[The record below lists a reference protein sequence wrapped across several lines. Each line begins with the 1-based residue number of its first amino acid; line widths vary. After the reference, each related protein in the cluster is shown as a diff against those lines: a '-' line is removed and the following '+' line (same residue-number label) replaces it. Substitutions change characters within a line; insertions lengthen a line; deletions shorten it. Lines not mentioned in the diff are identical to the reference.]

1 MTTLMIGAMA
11 SVAVGAMS
19 IETTNIPLPGSGD
32 HVALHCVAPHGDT
45 GKAVLFVH
53 GATFPTKLAAGFQ
66 FHPEDSWMHD
76 MARRGYLA
84 CGLDFLGYGGSS
96 TPAAIKGAISAAP
109 PVTRASEAAEQIAA
123 AVDYMHEKKAAI
135 DVHIVAHSWGTIPA
149 AMYAATHSHELASLT
164 LFGPIVQKEKAGTD
178 KSPNDAWFRLTAQQR
193 LEQLRFEKVLPA
205 GKVLLEPAVAARW
218 AGEYRAAMP
227 VIGNDAL
234 DQMRIPNGP
243 IIDSDDGAS
252 GNYPYVA
259 AQVKVPVFVVF
270 GNYDVIVND
279 AEASRFLARFTSSPM
294 KWQLRID
301 DGTHVMHLER
311 QRWSLYESVAAFIQA
326 TSEVSR

>member
-1 MTTLMIGAMA
+1 MVMLMIGAMA
-11 SVAVGAMS
+11 SVALGARP
-19 IETTNIPLPGSGD
+19 IETTNVPLPGGAD
-32 HVALHCVAPHGDT
+32 HVALHCVSPRGDT

-66 FHPEDSWMHD
+66 FHPGDSWMHD

-96 TPAAIKGAISAAP
+96 MPAAMKAEASAAP
-109 PVTRASEAAEQIAA
+109 PVTRAPEAAEQIAA
-123 AVDYMHEKKAAI
+123 AVDYMRERKGAVEIH
-135 DVHIVAHSWGTIPA
+135 VVAHSWGTIPA
-149 AMYAATHSHELASLT
+149 ATYAARHPHALASLT
-164 LFGPIVQKEKAGTD
+164 LFGPIVRKEKADTD
-178 KSPNDAWFRLTAQQR
+178 KSPKDAWFRLTAKQR

-218 AGEYRAAMP
+218 AGEYRASMP
-227 VIGNDAL
+227 VMGNDAP

-243 IIDSDDGAS
+243 IIDSEEGAT
-252 GNYPYVA
+252 GNYPYDA

-279 AEASRFLARFTSSPM
+279 AEASRLLDRFTSSPM

-311 QRWSLYESVAAFIQA
+311 QRWSLYESVAAFIQT
-326 TSEVSR
+326 TSEVAR

>member
-1 MTTLMIGAMA
+1 MAMLLIGALA
-11 SVAVGAMS
+11 SVAFSAMP
-19 IETTNIPLPGSGD
+19 IETTNIPLPGGGE
-32 HVALHCVAPHGDT
+32 HVALHCVAPHGST
-45 GKAVLFVH
+45 KKAVLFVH

-66 FHPEDSWMHD
+66 FHPGDSWMHD

-96 TPAAIKGAISAAP
+96 MPAAMKGAASAAP
-109 PVTRASEAAEQIAA
+109 PVTRAPEAAEQIAA
-123 AVDYMHEKKAAI
+123 AVDDMRERKGAI
-135 DVHIVAHSWGTIPA
+135 DIHIVAHSWGTMPA
-149 AMYAATHSHELASLT
+149 ATYAARHPQGLASLT
-164 LFGPIVQKEKAGTD
+164 LFGPIVQKEKADTD

-205 GKVLLEPAVAARW
+205 GKVLLEPTVAVRW

-227 VIGNDAL
+227 VIGNDAPE
-234 DQMRIPNGP
+234 QMRIPNGP
-243 IIDSDDGAS
+243 IIDSEEGAS
-252 GNYPYVA
+252 GNFPYVA

-270 GNYDVIVND
+270 GNYDVIVNS
-279 AEASRFLARFTSSPM
+279 AEASRFLDRFTSSPM

-311 QRWSLYESVAAFIQA
+311 QRWSLYESIAAFIRT
-326 TSEVSR
+326 TSEETQ

>member
-11 SVAVGAMS
+11 AMALGGMP

-32 HVALHCVAPHGDT
+32 HVALHCVGPHGDT
-45 GKAVLFVH
+45 RKAVLFVH
-53 GATFPTKLAAGFQ
+53 GATFPTTLAAGFQ
-66 FHPEDSWMHD
+66 FHPGDSWMHD

-84 CGLDFLGYGGSS
+84 CGLDFLGYGESS
-96 TPAAIKGAISAAP
+96 TPAALKGAMSAAP
-109 PVTRASEAAEQIAA
+109 PVTRAPEAAEQIAA
-123 AVDYMHEKKAAI
+123 AVDYLHEKKAAV

-149 AMYAATHSHELASLT
+149 AMYAAKHPHGLASLT

-178 KSPNDAWFRLTAQQR
+178 KSPNDAWFQLTAQQR
-193 LEQLRFEKVLPA
+193 LEQLRFEQVLPA

-218 AGEYRAAMP
+218 AGEYRASMP
-227 VIGNDAL
+227 VIGNDAP

-243 IIDSDDGAS
+243 IIDSEEGAS

-279 AEASRFLARFTSSPM
+279 VEASRFLARFTASPM

-326 TSEVSR
+326 TSEVTR